1 MTDMTRDEVRAM
13 LAQAVRD
20 AGSQKRFAEQTG
32 VSRPYLNDVLA
43 RRREPGERLLD
54 AIAVQRVER
63 FVSLRRDA

>member
-1 MTDMTRDEVRAM
+1 MTDMTRDDVRAM

-20 AGSQKRFAEQTG
+20 AGSQKAFALRAG

-43 RRREPGERLLD
+43 GRREPGERLLD